1 MNQQTSDFIKKTSPD
16 TLRQHLQD
24 GIGYI
29 TIIILSVV
37 YLATSF
43 VTLSPS
49 GKTVQE
55 ILIDGFAYAALSLAM
70 DRLFALQ
77 GCRNGERDTRVV
89 ATIAAHGRA
98 VDSVAGWF
106 DRLEDWCE
114 RESAAALAKIRAAI
128 LSEEGLKYDI
138 YFNPSGEATGFVRDE
153 MPQKYE
159 AHEDDVFPV
168 AFRKFKLRLHWER
181 AQRQREACY
190 KRAMRCSIT
199 PLTPGS
205 LTGFV
210 GKVDDPYDFGSSA
223 LERESRGS
231 LTGIIS
237 KAATMLVVGYIG
249 VELLEDFSY
258 EVLILR
264 SLQIA
269 LSLAMGVIRYYRS
282 YMYVT
287 EEYRGKII
295 KKIDCLQMFE
305 AAMKREGIK
314 NEHEDKNDGTAGRSI
329 VELSAP
335 ATAGTERS
343 TAAKRGNTSDGDHAD
358 DDDGAD
364 DDADWD
370 GV

>member
-24 GIGYI
+24 GFGYI

-49 GKTVQE
+49 GKTVQQ

-77 GCRNGERDTRVV
+77 GCRNGERDARVMS
-89 ATIAAHGRA
+89 TIAAHGRA

-106 DRLEDWCE
+106 DRLEVWCE
-114 RESAAALAKIRAAI
+114 QESAAALAKIRAAI
-128 LSEEGLKYDI
+128 LSKEGMKYDT
-138 YFNPSGEATGFVRDE
+138 YFDGAGEALGYERDE
-153 MPQKYE
+153 MPKKYE
-159 AHEDDVFPV
+159 AHEDDLPAV
-168 AFRKFKLRLHWER
+168 AFKKLKMRVRWEK
-181 AQRQREACY
+181 AQKQREWCY
-190 KRAMRCSIT
+190 RRAMRCSIT
-199 PLTPGS
+199 PLTPAS
-205 LTGFV
+205 LTGFA
-210 GKVDDPYDFGSSA
+210 GKMDDPYDFGSSA

-231 LTGIIS
+231 LTGIVS
-237 KAATMLVVGYIG
+237 KAATMLLVGYIG

-258 EVLILR
+258 ETLILR

-305 AAMKREGIK
+305 AAMKREGIA
-314 NEHEDKNDGTAGRSI
+314 NEHDKKDDGKYGRPAA
-329 VELSAP
+329 ELC
-335 ATAGTERS
+335 
-343 TAAKRGNTSDGDHAD
+343 AAADHAGSNPQRSDTTD
-358 DDDGAD
+358 DAEDLDAD
-364 DDADWD
+364 DTEDL
-370 GV
+370 

>member
-24 GIGYI
+24 GFGYI

-77 GCRNGERDTRVV
+77 GCRNGERDARVV

-128 LSEEGLKYDI
+128 LSKEGLKYDI

-168 AFRKFKLRLHWER
+168 AFRKFKLRLRWDST
-181 AQRQREACY
+181 QRQREACY

-210 GKVDDPYDFGSSA
+210 GKMDDPYDFGSSA

-314 NEHEDKNDGTAGRSI
+314 NEHDDKKDGTAGRSI
-329 VELSAP
+329 VELSAQS
-335 ATAGTERS
+335 TAGIERS

-358 DDDGAD
+358 GTEDDDGAD
-364 DDADWD
+364 WD